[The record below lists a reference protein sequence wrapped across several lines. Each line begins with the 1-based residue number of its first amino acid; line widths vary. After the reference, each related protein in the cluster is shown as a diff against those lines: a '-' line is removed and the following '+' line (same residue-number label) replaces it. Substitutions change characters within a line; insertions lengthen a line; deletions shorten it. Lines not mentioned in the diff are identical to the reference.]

1 MTDPEVIARTAGGL
15 HAAHRARLARHQ
27 GKPALAPHESNT
39 LLGACHPRTHVTSES
54 II

>member
-1 MTDPEVIARTAGGL
+1 MIDPEVMARTDGGL

-27 GKPALAPHESNT
+27 GKPALAAYESTT
-39 LLGACHPRTHVTSES
+39 LLGAGHPRTHLTSES